1 MKERCVQSI
10 SSRGRSAR
18 SGDTFYRSR
27 DMLFSAF
34 ILSIRNVL
42 PQYNAFLAGAGG
54 SDSAGAAD
62 GAAATALAPRIASF
76 DGVVE
81 QAVNQLTTS
90 SSWGV
95 NTALAFGIGI
105 ACMAYS
111 LGHVSGG

>member
-1 MKERCVQSI
+1 MMFFVVIGCGTAV
-10 SSRGRSAR
+10 
-18 SGDTFYRSR
+18 TFSLDR
-27 DMLFSAF
+27 
-34 ILSIRNVL
+34 
-42 PQYNAFLAGAGG
+42 QYNAFLGGAGGAGG

-90 SSWGV
+90 ASWGV